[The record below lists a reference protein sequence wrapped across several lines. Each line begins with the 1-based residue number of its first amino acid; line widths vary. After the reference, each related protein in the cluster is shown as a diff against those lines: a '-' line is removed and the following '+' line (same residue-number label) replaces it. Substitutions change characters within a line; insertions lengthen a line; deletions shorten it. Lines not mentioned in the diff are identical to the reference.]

1 MSYIGFK
8 RDRCY
13 LSYYKSDF
21 KHKFFPILING
32 HMFIINVD
40 DKIIFC
46 LEEEDK
52 FSEKLCLAVIK
63 HRNNGKT
70 IVVSGMLALLIFFL
84 PLEKAI
90 DIGPIPQA
98 SNEISRNITR
108 TAQEEL
114 VLELRCGASSLPFNQ
129 SHEEYLE
136 YLEKLLSNKLKSLD
150 VEREFERVLKLSE
163 TSKFKKFYRSII
175 VGIENSPEL
184 IQKSMVMLSQFEK
197 PLPQSIKY
205 THLKS
210 YDSLGILN
218 RKSAGLI
225 ITDVIPKPRYQY
237 DNDFEFRLEQEKSLR
252 NRRRL
257 FSVSDSGLPAKK
269 TNGGKKQENLLKP
282 SLRAPDKASPLTLS
296 ISNSN
301 EGVDIPTAYT
311 NSDAISEAIP
321 TSLTNIQARTKVMK
335 MYGTKTNPKCAYFD
349 KEIGLKAPYQVF
361 VNKAKHGL
369 SYNVNP
375 LLYYSESDL
384 QILNEYGL
392 VGYVERG
399 CDFPSKAFTDTFFAN
414 SQSFYHRYKKNINFH
429 GAYRGKRAIIVHHET
444 PNTKG
449 GPALIFHYESKE
461 LWVPHHLNSK
471 QMKRY
476 LKTGIIGNKNQ
487 EVIPGTQPPLHN
499 K

>member
-13 LSYYKSDF
+13 LAYYK
-21 KHKFFPILING
+21 
-32 HMFIINVD
+32 D

-52 FSEKLCLAVIK
+52 FSEKLCLVVIK

-114 VLELRCGASSLPFNQ
+114 VLELRCGASSLTFNQ
-129 SHEEYLE
+129 SHEE

-163 TSKFKKFYRSII
+163 ISKFKKLYRSII

-184 IQKSMVMLSQFEK
+184 IQKSIVMLSQFEK

-205 THLKS
+205 THLKP

-225 ITDVIPKPRYQY
+225 VTDVIPKPRYQY

-282 SLRAPDKASPLTLS
+282 SLRAPDKASPFTLS

-301 EGVDIPTAYT
+301 
-311 NSDAISEAIP
+311 EAIP

-335 MYGTKTNPKCAYFD
+335 MYGTKTNPKCACFD

-429 GAYRGKRAIIVHHET
+429 GAFQGKRAIIVHHET

-449 GPALIFHYESKE
+449 GPALIFYYESKE

-487 EVIPGTQPPLHN
+487 EVIPGTQPPLQN

>member
-1 MSYIGFK
+1 MAYIGFK

-13 LSYYKSDF
+13 LTYYKSNF
-21 KHKFFPILING
+21 KHKFFPIIING

-90 DIGPIPQA
+90 DIRPIPQA

-136 YLEKLLSNKLKSLD
+136 KLISKKLKSLD
-150 VEREFERVLKLSE
+150 VEREFERVLQLSE
-163 TSKFKKFYRSII
+163 TSKFKKFYRSI
-175 VGIENSPEL
+175 VVEIENSPEL
-184 IQKSMVMLSQFEK
+184 IRKAIVMLSQFEK
-197 PLPQSIKY
+197 PLPHSIDAR
-205 THLKS
+205 LKP

-218 RKSAGLI
+218 RKCVGLI
-225 ITDVIPKPRYQY
+225 VNDVTPKPKYKY
-237 DNDFEFRLEQEKSLR
+237 ENDFEFRLEQEKSLK

-257 FSVSDSGLPAKK
+257 FSVGDSGLPAKK
-269 TNGGKKQENLLKP
+269 TNGGKNQENLLKP
-282 SLRAPDKASPLTLS
+282 SLRAPYRASPLTLS

-311 NSDAISEAIP
+311 NSDAISEARP
-321 TSLTNIQARTKVMK
+321 KVLTNIQARSRVMEK
-335 MYGTKTNPKCAYFD
+335 YGTKTNPKFAYFD

-361 VNKAKHGL
+361 ANKVKHGL
-369 SYNVNP
+369 SYKVHP

-384 QILNEYGL
+384 NILNTYGL
-392 VGYVERG
+392 IGYVERG
-399 CDFPSKAFTDTFFAN
+399 CDFPSKAFTDTFLAN
-414 SQSFYHRYKKNINFH
+414 TQSFYHRNKKNINFH
-429 GAYRGKRAIIVHHET
+429 GAFQGKRAIIVHHET

-449 GPALIFHYESKE
+449 KGGGGPALIFYYESKE
-461 LWVPHHLNSK
+461 LWVPYHLNSK

-476 LKTGIIGNKNQ
+476 LKTGSIGNQNQ